1 MNRSNF
7 HQAIDA
13 ANPLSNVTLTD
24 PTVSNQ
30 HLLIYTIAYT
40 EDNHQRIFVY
50 AKDLSTNG
58 TYWRYKHG
66 NHWKELLIG
75 KGSAVLLSDGD
86 KIRLCNGSS
95 FAFRSVHRK
104 PPYPED
110 TGTIREEDTKAGLKF
125 RCYLP
130 ALICR
135 SYSRTFSGSQT
146 GNWDLEHMERSGWLS
161 IFSVNVKWLVRL
173 LSWISHLRSGQERST
188 FLEPCGVKW
197 ICSKT

>member
-13 ANPLSNVTLTD
+13 ANLLSNVTLTD

-30 HLLIYTIAYT
+30 HLRIYTIAYT
-40 EDNHQRIFVY
+40 EDKHQRIFVY

-75 KGSAVLLSDGD
+75 KGNAVLLSDGD

-104 PPYPED
+104 SPCPED
-110 TGTIREEDTKAGLKF
+110 TSTVREEDTKAGLEF
-125 RCYLP
+125 RCYHAGLM
-130 ALICR
+130 CR
-135 SYSRTFSGSQT
+135 SYS
-146 GNWDLEHMERSGWLS
+146 
-161 IFSVNVKWLVRL
+161 
-173 LSWISHLRSGQERST
+173 
-188 FLEPCGVKW
+188 
-197 ICSKT
+197 